1 MSAGNND
8 LILGV
13 SVDASDASRG
23 FEQVSRD
30 ANKMAGEVAQASI
43 KAGKGIDGIGDGAA
57 TSANNLD
64 KATRNMIGSIQRTTA
79 AMEAGQRGTTK
90 YYEAIA
96 NQRGVSQDALCPYLA
111 QLDQAIEKQK
121 LASASMNNMG
131 MSAGQL
137 SQAMCRCNQAKHQ

>member
-1 MSAGNND
+1 MSTGNQD

-64 KATRNMIGSIQRTTA
+64 KATRNMIGSIQRTTL
-79 AMEAGQRGTTK
+79 RFVRT
-90 YYEAIA
+90 
-96 NQRGVSQDALCPYLA
+96 
-111 QLDQAIEKQK
+111 
-121 LASASMNNMG
+121 
-131 MSAGQL
+131 
-137 SQAMCRCNQAKHQ
+137 